1 MLSKQGRFKLHHLRR
16 DLIPHSLRD
25 SILDTDLHET
35 PQTPANVNCAP
46 PKELLLT
53 ELSCVLGINRLI
65 DPASNY
71 SGDEDVGTINVRV

>member
-25 SILDTDLHET
+25 SILDTDLHGT
-35 PQTPANVNCAP
+35 PQTPANVNYAP

-53 ELSCVLGINRLI
+53 ELLI
-65 DPASNY
+65 DPALNY
-71 SGDEDVGTINVRV
+71 SEERWRCWNNQCESV